1 MSNIL
6 PVYRRNY
13 LPLSSEFDEIFNSFF
28 NSFSDTGRYR
38 NQRLVTSPRANIT
51 ENDQGYNLSL
61 AAPGLSREDFNIN
74 VENGVMTVSATSENN
89 EKSNSYSE
97 FNYQNFKRSWS
108 LPEGIQA
115 ESITANYQAGILNIT
130 VPTEV
135 NKKKAINITVD

>member
-1 MSNIL
+1 M
-6 PVYRRNY
+6 
-13 LPLSSEFDEIFNSFF
+13 
-28 NSFSDTGRYR
+28 
-38 NQRLVTSPRANIT
+38 VTSPRANIT